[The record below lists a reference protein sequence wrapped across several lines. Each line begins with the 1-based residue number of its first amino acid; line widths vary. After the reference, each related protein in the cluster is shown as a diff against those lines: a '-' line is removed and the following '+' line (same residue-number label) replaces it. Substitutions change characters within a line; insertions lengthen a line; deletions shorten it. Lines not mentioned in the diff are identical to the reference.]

1 MKVSMN
7 KKQLTDA
14 ERQELLLR
22 MKKNYTY
29 DAKSGR
35 LTSSRLGKAIRG
47 KKRNKEGYL
56 CVHCSLG
63 KKQVYVY
70 LHHAVWAVCKGRF
83 PERQIDHVNGNKH
96 DNRIENLREVSQSE
110 NLLNMLLAWNPNDVT
125 GVPGVCKGGAGY
137 QTRIHGKVHGFHN
150 PYEAFFY
157 ATMCGKRYSEK

>member
-1 MKVSMN
+1 M
-7 KKQLTDA
+7 
-14 ERQELLLR
+14 LLR

-29 DAKSGR
+29 DAATGR

-110 NLLNMLLAWNPNDVT
+110 NRLNTLLAWKPNDVT
-125 GVPGVCKGGAGY
+125 GVPGVSHDKGMY
-137 QTRIHGKVHGFHN
+137 QTNICGKKYHFHDPN
-150 PYEAFFY
+150 EAFFY
-157 ATMCGKRYSEK
+157 ATMCGKRYREK